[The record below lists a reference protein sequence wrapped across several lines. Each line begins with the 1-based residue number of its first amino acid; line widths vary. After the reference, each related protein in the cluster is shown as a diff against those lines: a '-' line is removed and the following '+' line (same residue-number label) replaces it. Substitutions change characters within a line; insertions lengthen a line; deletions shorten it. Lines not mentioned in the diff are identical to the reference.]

1 MRNLK
6 PNMKLPGLAVF
17 DMDSTL
23 IAMESID
30 AIAAAAGY
38 GEEVAA
44 ITEAAMRGELDFTQ
58 ALHAR
63 VQKLAGVSEQLIFDM
78 CNDLPFMPGADK
90 LIAWFKQ
97 HRWRIVIVSGGF
109 TWFADEAARRF
120 NADHVSCNVLEV
132 KQGKLTGRLLGD
144 IVDAA
149 AKKHT
154 LLALAQMYG
163 LDIQQVVAIGDGA
176 NDIPML
182 QAAGTGIAFMAK
194 PALREVADI
203 CIDCPDLSLII
214 NALDGLTNS
223 NEHVD

>member
-1 MRNLK
+1 MRYEK
-6 PNMKLPGLAVF
+6 PSMQVPGLAVF

-30 AIAAAAGY
+30 AIAAAAGH

-44 ITEAAMRGELDFTQ
+44 ITELAMQGQLDFTE

-63 VQKLAGVSEQLIFDM
+63 VKKLAGVPEQLILDM
-78 CNDLPFMPGADK
+78 CDKLPFMPGADK
-90 LIAWFKQ
+90 LITWLKQ

-132 KQGKLTGRLLGD
+132 KQGKLTGRLLGE
-144 IVDAA
+144 IVDAE
-149 AKKHT
+149 AKKRT

-163 LDIQQVVAIGDGA
+163 LDIQQVIAIGDGA
-176 NDIPML
+176 NDINML
-182 QAAGTGIAFMAK
+182 EAAGTGIAFMAK

-203 CIDCPDLSLII
+203 CIDSPDLSLII
-214 NALDGLTNS
+214 NALDGSTNC